1 MSYREQ
7 TALFM
12 KSGYGSAGIA
22 KKTESTKYS
31 LLTLALALVFLCAS
45 LASIQF
51 AAKEI
56 DHDCSGSDCPVCMVI
71 MTAEA
76 SMQSAADGIKPCK
89 KALDKIEFIA
99 SKFAVSKIELEVKT
113 SVSKKI
119 KLSN

>member
-1 MSYREQ
+1 
-7 TALFM
+7 M
-12 KSGYGSAGIA
+12 KSGFGSAGIA
-22 KKTESTKYS
+22 KKTESSKHS
-31 LLTLALALVFLCAS
+31 LLTLAIALVFLCAS
-45 LASIQF
+45 LASIHF
-51 AAKEI
+51 AAGEI

-89 KALDKIEFIA
+89 KALSNIEFIA